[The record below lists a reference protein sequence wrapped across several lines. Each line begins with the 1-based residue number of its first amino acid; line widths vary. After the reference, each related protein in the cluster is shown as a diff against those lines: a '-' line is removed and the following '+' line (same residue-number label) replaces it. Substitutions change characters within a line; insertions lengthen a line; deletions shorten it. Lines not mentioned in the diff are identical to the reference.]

1 MTKRVSIPENIIL
14 DNRYK
19 LEKKIGS
26 GGMAD
31 VYKGTDTLLE
41 RTVAIKVL
49 HQNFAS
55 DAAFVNRFKGE
66 AQAAGKLNHQHIVNM
81 YDVGFDQG
89 WHYIVMEYVPGKTLK
104 EIIKQHGK
112 LPIKDAVEIAIAI
125 GEGLQQAHSIGIAH
139 CDIKPHNI
147 LITETGNIKVT
158 DFGIARAMNSSQTL
172 MYATSVMG
180 SAHYIS
186 PEQASGKSITGA
198 SDIYSLGVVLYEMVT
213 GKVPF
218 QGDSPIGVALK
229 HLRENCPRPS
239 KLNPNIPPNLE
250 NIILKALE
258 KDANNRF
265 DTIDE
270 MISAL
275 KNFGKDSIN
284 SKNTAYD
291 FATQIMPRIKNS
303 KNAVKDDKSSEETF
317 MDKLTNISQKYIIGG
332 GLVLFL
338 VTFLWAYFSFGN
350 FWSNA
355 VIEVPNVVGKQVSV
369 ATNILEDRD
378 LKVSVTEVANSST
391 PPGEVISM
399 SPEAGAEVKQQ
410 RIIKLIVSKGGGD
423 ISMPDLKGLSVED
436 AKNNLKILGI
446 NNISIERKDDS
457 SLPNNAIVM
466 QKPDPFAK
474 VGKDVQVTIYVN
486 QRVDKKVNI
495 PQLVGLSVKDAKNII
510 KDLQLNAIFN
520 GSENDDAI
528 ITEQMPTS
536 GNEINEGGTI
546 QLNASADQTGSN
558 KVTGTVDITVPA
570 GKNGQLVKIVVR
582 DDNGQRVIYDNRQNP
597 GDHIVRNISGNGTVR
612 VLVYINGTL
621 VQDQIL

>member
-112 LPIKDAVEIAIAI
+112 LPIKDAVEITIAI

-239 KLNPNIPPNLE
+239 KLNPHIPPNLE

-275 KNFGKDSIN
+275 KNFGKNSQN

-291 FATQIMPRIKNS
+291 FATQVMPRIKNS

-369 ATNILEDRD
+369 ATNILEDRN

-436 AKNNLKILGI
+436 AKSNLKILGI

-466 QKPDPFAK
+466 QKPDAFAK

-495 PQLVGLSVKDAKNII
+495 PQLVGLSVKGAKNII